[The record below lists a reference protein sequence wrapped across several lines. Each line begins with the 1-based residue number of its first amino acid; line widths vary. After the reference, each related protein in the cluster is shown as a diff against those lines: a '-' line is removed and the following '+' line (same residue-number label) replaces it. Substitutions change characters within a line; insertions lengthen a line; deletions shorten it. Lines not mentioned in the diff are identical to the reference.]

1 MYSLGRKDLCSSLKL
16 WMSEDYKAS
25 AIVKVKP
32 YSLYWEKTVS
42 ALKIYSSNQRLQ
54 LVRMKIYVKEEA
66 WTGNDAQGLLC

>member
-32 YSLYWEKTVS
+32 YSLY
-42 ALKIYSSNQRLQ
+42 
-54 LVRMKIYVKEEA
+54 
-66 WTGNDAQGLLC
+66 